1 MKLIVKTLNGKQ
13 LPIEIEDSNTV
24 AEIKAVIEK
33 EHALKAETLKLIAY
47 GKVLDGDDKKAT
59 LLLRAVDMFAYA
71 EIWEG
76 DDNWRETLYTVPELD
91 GAGGSVDFLKLRP
104 EDVERVKVQI
114 SARGKGV

>member
-1 MKLIVKTLNGKQ
+1 MNDREPFVVDW
-13 LPIEIEDSNTV
+13 ENTRYWV
-24 AEIKAVIEK
+24 EV
-33 EHALKAETLKLIAY
+33 
-47 GKVLDGDDKKAT
+47 DDAHRAT

-104 EDVERVKVQI
+104 EDVKRVKAQL
-114 SARGKGV
+114 SGAGLGAQGDGWWGSR